1 MRRLSIAAVATLLLT
16 GAIYG
21 IAQEQI
27 KGYWRA
33 ASNTAASI
41 TGDISIS
48 DSKLTINY
56 RAFPIA
62 QARTLKPAEVSAV
75 FDEDVN
81 TAGPGVLYSLNVP
94 ADLRLLRH
102 NTLCG
107 TEETRWMATYLSGK
121 TLQVA
126 FFSGDQ
132 APVFTIDA
140 ISGSPNLCGTYTFVR

>member
-1 MRRLSIAAVATLLLT
+1 MVALMVLS
-16 GAIYG
+16 GAIQG
-21 IAQEQI
+21 VAQEQI

-41 TGDISIS
+41 TGDISFS
-48 DSKLTINY
+48 DFKLTINF
-56 RAFPIA
+56 RGFPIA

-81 TAGPGVLYSLNVP
+81 SAGPGALYSLNAP
-94 ADLRLLRH
+94 AELRLLHH

-107 TEETRWMATYLSGK
+107 TEETRWMAAYVSGR
-121 TLQVA
+121 TLKIA
-126 FFSGDQ
+126 FFSGEN

-140 ISGSPNLCGTYTFVR
+140 ISNSPNLCGTYTFVR